1 MPTEQGWSTPPLR
14 TYAITGVGVEATR
27 VRWLL
32 TRLGKRVLRP
42 GGVQLTRWLL
52 DALAVGRDDLVVEL
66 AAGSG
71 VTARLTIARGPASY
85 VGVGLDPSVTADLSA
100 LARRGTDVRDHRSGA
115 TQTGLPGRHA
125 SVVYGE
131 AMLTTRG
138 ESVRRRVAA
147 EAYRL
152 LTPGGRYGI
161 HELCL
166 VPDDIESA
174 LAEEIA
180 LALGDS
186 LHVGACPRTVPGWRR
201 LLTDA
206 GFAVTAEA
214 IVPMRLLE
222 PTRLVADEGL
232 IGAASIAVRMLRDA
246 PARRSVLQVR
256 RVLRRYRRHLAAVAL
271 VAVRPGTDTGSAR
284 RAARTTMIGL
294 ADPL

>member
-1 MPTEQGWSTPPLR
+1 MGLTGGVMSTDRGWPAAR
-14 TYAITGVGVEATR
+14 AYAISGAGVEATR
-27 VRWLL
+27 TRSLL

-42 GGVQLTRWLL
+42 GGVQLTGWLL
-52 DALAVGRDDLVVEL
+52 EALAIGRDDRVVEL

-85 VGVGLDPSVTADLSA
+85 VGVGLDRSVTADLSA
-100 LARRGTDVRDHRSGA
+100 LARRGTDVRGHRAGA
-115 TQTGLPGRHA
+115 TRTGLPARQA

-131 AMLTTRG
+131 AMLTTRT
-138 ESVRRRVAA
+138 ESVRHRVAA

-152 LTPGGRYGI
+152 LAPGGRYGI

-180 LALGDS
+180 AALGDS
-186 LHVGACPRTVPGWRR
+186 FHAGAFPGTVPSWHR

-222 PTRLVADEGL
+222 PSRLIADEGL

-246 PARRSVLQVR
+246 PARRTVLQMR
-256 RVLRRYRRHLAAVAL
+256 RVFRRYRRHLAAVAL
-271 VAVRPGTDTGSAR
+271 VAVRPGPDAGP
-284 RAARTTMIGL
+284 
-294 ADPL
+294 ADGHLNRS